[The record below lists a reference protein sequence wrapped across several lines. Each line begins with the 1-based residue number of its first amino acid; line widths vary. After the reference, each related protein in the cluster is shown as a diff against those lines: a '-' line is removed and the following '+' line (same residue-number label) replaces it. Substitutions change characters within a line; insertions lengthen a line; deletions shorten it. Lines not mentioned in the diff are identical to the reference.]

1 MSKKNYYKILVAF
14 ILVSIVG
21 FYGFKQSDEQKNTSW
36 LQITAIESVVPAG
49 IGRSRMISIDENGK
63 MEEIKMKNF
72 FSFAGI
78 NFGNIREN
86 DLKIT
91 TKIQELSNEGWEL
104 YDVTSGVFSGNENNS
119 NGIFIT
125 RYLFKKEN

>member
-1 MSKKNYYKILVAF
+1 M
-14 ILVSIVG
+14 
-21 FYGFKQSDEQKNTSW
+21 
-36 LQITAIESVVPAG
+36 PAG
-49 IGRSRMISIDENGK
+49 IGHSRMISIDENGK

-91 TKIQELSNEGWEL
+91 IKIQELSNEGWEL

>member
-1 MSKKNYYKILVAF
+1 MNKKNYYKIVLTL

-21 FYGFKQSDEQKNTSW
+21 FYGFKQSDEQKKISW
-36 LQITAIESVVPAG
+36 LQITAVESVVPAG
-49 IGRSRMISIDENGK
+49 IGRSRMISIDENGR
-63 MEEIKMKNF
+63 MEAIKMKNF
-72 FSFAGI
+72 FSIAGI
-78 NFGNIREN
+78 NFSNIREN

-125 RYLFKKEN
+125 RYLFKKEK

>member
-1 MSKKNYYKILVAF
+1 MNKKNYYKIVLAL

-21 FYGFKQSDEQKNTSW
+21 FYGFKQGDVQKKTSW
-36 LQITAIESVVPAG
+36 LQITAVESVVPAG

-72 FSFAGI
+72 FSIAGI
-78 NFGNIREN
+78 NFGNIRAN

-91 TKIQELSNEGWEL
+91 TKIQELTNDGWVL
-104 YDVTSGVFSGNENNS
+104 DDVTSGVYSGNENNS

>member
-1 MSKKNYYKILVAF
+1 MNKKNYYKIVLAF

-21 FYGFKQSDEQKNTSW
+21 FYGFKQSDEQKKISW
-36 LQITAIESVVPAG
+36 LQITAVESVVPAG

-72 FSFAGI
+72 FSIAGI
-78 NFGNIREN
+78 NFSNIREN

-104 YDVTSGVFSGNENNS
+104 YDVTSGVFSGNKNNS

-125 RYLFKKEN
+125 RYLFKKEK

>member
-1 MSKKNYYKILVAF
+1 MNKKNYYKILVAF
-14 ILVSIVG
+14 ILVSILG
-21 FYGFKQSDEQKNTSW
+21 FYGFKQSDEQKKTSW
-36 LQITAIESVVPAG
+36 LQITAVESVVPAG
-49 IGRSRMISIDENGK
+49 IGRSRMISIDQNGK

-72 FSFAGI
+72 FSIAGI

-91 TKIQELSNEGWEL
+91 TKIQELSNDGWEL

-125 RYLFKKEN
+125 RYLFKK